1 MPNMQNMLRA
11 KGLSVH
17 FGGLKAV
24 ENVSLDVAEGE
35 ILSLIGPNGA
45 GKTTFFNLVS
55 GFLKPTAGEV
65 HFLNADVTGRPPNEI
80 AGLGLVRTFQKTN
93 IFADV
98 TVAESIKIGFHL
110 RRKAGLLD
118 ILAAG
123 KNSRREIEDV
133 GKWSEEIL
141 TFTGLFAWKNYLV
154 KNIPYGKQRML
165 AIALALAAEPKLL
178 LLDEPATGLNPV
190 ETQELMDIILK
201 IRDEKKITVFLIE
214 HNMNLVV
221 SISDRLAVLC
231 YGEKLTEGKPEE
243 VSRDPRVIEAYLGR
257 GFSYAAS

>member
-1 MPNMQNMLRA
+1 MLQV
-11 KGLSVH
+11 KDLSVH

-24 ENVSLDVAEGE
+24 ENVSLGVSEGE

-55 GFLKPTAGEV
+55 GFLKPT
-65 HFLNADVTGRPPNEI
+65 TGMVRFGGSDITGLPPNEI
-80 AGLGLVRTFQKTN
+80 AGRGLVRTFQKTN

-110 RRKAGLLD
+110 RRKAGLFD
-118 ILAAG
+118 ILTTG
-123 KNSRREIEDV
+123 KISRQENRDV

-141 TFTGLFAWKNYLV
+141 TFTGLFSWKNDLV

-201 IRDEKKITVFLIE
+201 IRNEKKITVFLIE

-231 YGEKLTEGKPEE
+231 YGEKLTEGKPAE
-243 VSRDPRVIEAYLGR
+243 VSKDPRVIEAYLGR

>member
-1 MPNMQNMLRA
+1 MLQA

-24 ENVSLDVAEGE
+24 ENVSLGVAKGE
-35 ILSLIGPNGA
+35 IMSLIGPNGA

-65 HFLNADVTGRPPNEI
+65 HFMGSDITGLPPNEI
-80 AGLGLVRTFQKTN
+80 AGKGLVRTFQKTN

-110 RRKAGLLD
+110 RRKAGFFD
-118 ILAAG
+118 ILTAG
-123 KNSRREIEDV
+123 KISRQENRDV
-133 GKWSEEIL
+133 KKWSEEIL
-141 TFTGLFAWKNYLV
+141 EFTGLFSWKNSLV

-190 ETQELMDIILK
+190 ETQELIDIILK
-201 IRDEKKITVFLIE
+201 IRNEKKMTVFLIE

-231 YGEKLTEGKPEE
+231 YGEKLTEGKPAE
-243 VSRDPRVIEAYLGR
+243 VSKDPRVIEAYLGR
-257 GFSYAAS
+257 GFHYAAS

>member
-1 MPNMQNMLRA
+1 MLQA
-11 KGLSVH
+11 EGLSVH

-24 ENVSLDVAEGE
+24 ENVSLGVAEGE

-55 GFLKPTAGEV
+55 GFLKPIAGTVRFMGADITA
-65 HFLNADVTGRPPNEI
+65 LPPNEI
-80 AGLGLVRTFQKTN
+80 AGRGLVRTFQKTN

-98 TVAESIKIGFHL
+98 SVAESVRIGFHL

-118 ILAAG
+118 ILTAG
-123 KNSRREIEDV
+123 RVSRQENRAV
-133 GKWSEEIL
+133 RQWSEEIL
-141 TFTGLFAWKNYLV
+141 SFTALLPWRNDLV

-190 ETQELMDIILK
+190 ETRELMDIILK
-201 IRDEKKITVFLIE
+201 IRSEKKITVFLIE
-214 HNMNLVV
+214 HNMNLVI

-231 YGEKLTEGKPEE
+231 YGEKLTEGKPAE
-243 VSRDPRVIEAYLGR
+243 VAKDPRVVEAYLGR

>member
-1 MPNMQNMLRA
+1 MLQA
-11 KGLSVH
+11 KELSVR

-24 ENVSLDVAEGE
+24 ENVTLNVMEGE

-55 GFLKPTAGEV
+55 GFLKPT
-65 HFLNADVTGRPPNEI
+65 TGTIQFMNQDITGLPPYGI
-80 AGLGLVRTFQKTN
+80 AAMGLVRTFQKTN
-93 IFADV
+93 IFAEV
-98 TVAESIKIGFHL
+98 SVEESIKIGFHL
-110 RRKAGLLD
+110 RRRAGLFDILTAGKVSRQEIRNLRERSED
-118 ILAAG
+118 ILA
-123 KNSRREIEDV
+123 
-133 GKWSEEIL
+133 
-141 TFTGLFAWKNYLV
+141 FTGLSLWKGHLV

-165 AIALALAAEPKLL
+165 AIALALGAEPKLL

-201 IRDEKKITVFLIE
+201 IREEKKITIFLIE

-231 YGEKLTEGKPEE
+231 YGEKLTEGKPAE
-243 VSRDPRVIEAYLGR
+243 VSKDPRVIEAYLGR
-257 GFSYAAS
+257 GFNHAAS